1 MFIQKRK
8 RAIWIST
15 MLVLT
20 AFVGMST
27 NVSAQELVAE
37 ANGPYTGEECHDLVL
52 SALGSSSG
60 PDITYSWYFNK
71 TLPDEIFIDASTGI
85 STVWPVPQDD
95 YNGTLTLIVSDGIDS
110 ATDTAEVTVL
120 NVPPVI
126 TSVEGPSRVDVGD
139 LVSLT
144 VYYYD
149 GFNDPIRGFIFSLD
163 TYTTTFD
170 WGDGTMSEEFSGV
183 IPGWEPE
190 GDSVTG
196 THIYTTMG
204 IYHIIITI
212 TDDDGGIDT
221 ADWYI
226 LVNGNFALV
235 EAGPD
240 TTIDEGSTFESAGF
254 LTSSEPIGYAVIV
267 DYDDGTDSEEIQ
279 LNPGNTF
286 DLQHVYYEDGS
297 YYALVMVYYNGVEWG
312 SDYALVTV
320 NNVAPT
326 IISMSGPDP
335 VTLGT
340 AIEFNAIFTDPGILD
355 DQTAHIYWGDGSAPT
370 IVDFL
375 ANESGE
381 YLVDESH
388 TYSSVGVYQITLNVT
403 DDDGGY
409 DNESLESYVVVY
421 NPDSGFVTGGGW
433 IIALQGSFP
442 ADPTLTGR
450 CNFGFVSKYKKGQ
463 NTPEGNTE
471 FQFQAGNLNF
481 HSHTYEW
488 LVIAGAKAMYKGTGT
503 INGEGNYGFRLTA
516 IDGQI
521 KGGGG
526 VDKFRIKI
534 WNEDTNQ
541 LVFDNNLGYS
551 DDQDPS
557 TALSGGQ
564 ITIHK

>member
-1 MFIQKRK
+1 
-8 RAIWIST
+8 
-15 MLVLT
+15 
-20 AFVGMST
+20 
-27 NVSAQELVAE
+27 LVAE
-37 ANGPYTGEECHDLVL
+37 ANGPYTGEECHDLLL
-52 SALGSSSG
+52 SASGSSSG

-71 TLPDEIFIDASTGI
+71 DLPDEIFIDASTEIG
-85 STVWPVPQDD
+85 TVWLPQDD
-95 YNGTLTLIVSDGIDS
+95 YQGTLTLVVSDGVNL

-126 TSVEGPSRVDVGD
+126 TSVDGPLRVDLGD
-139 LVSLT
+139 PVSLT

-149 GFNDPIRGFIFSLD
+149 GFNDPTRGFIFSFD
-163 TYTTTFD
+163 TYTATFD
-170 WGDGTMSEEFSGV
+170 WGDGFTTEEYKGA
-183 IPGWEPE
+183 IPEWEIE
-190 GDSVTG
+190 GDSVTS
-196 THIYTTMG
+196 THTFTAMG
-204 IYHIIITI
+204 IYHIIITL
-212 TDDDGGIDT
+212 TDDNGGVST
-221 ADWYI
+221 ADWYV
-226 LVNGNFALV
+226 LVDSNFELV

-240 TTIDEGSTFESAGF
+240 ATIDEGSMFESSGY
-254 LTSSEPIGYAVIV
+254 LTSTEPIEYTVIA
-267 DYDDGTDSEEIQ
+267 DYDDGTDTEELQ

-297 YYALVMVYYNGVEWG
+297 YYALVMVYYHDVEWG

-320 NNVAPT
+320 NNVGPT

-335 VTLGT
+335 VSLGT
-340 AIEFNAIFTDPGILD
+340 AIEFNAVFTDPGIFD

-370 IVDFL
+370 VLYFS

-381 YLVDESH
+381 YRVNEGH
-388 TYSSVGVYQITLNVT
+388 MYTSVGVYRIALNVT

-433 IIALQGSFP
+433 IIALPGSYP
-442 ADPTLTGR
+442 ADPTLSGR

-463 NTPEGNTE
+463 STPEGNTE

-481 HSHTYEW
+481 HSHTYDW

-503 INGEGNYGFRLTA
+503 INGEGNYSFRLTA

-534 WNEDTNQ
+534 WNEETNEI
-541 LVFDNNLGYS
+541 VFDNNMGYS
-551 DDQDPS
+551 DDQDPV

-564 ITIHK
+564 ITIHKS